1 MSEKTAKY
9 FNLVHEAILGANTF
23 ESGLYRLG
31 YMSGTRN
38 AVSLYL
44 PKTINALRAYYLL
57 HLGLHTP
64 FAAGLARA
72 IQEVIW
78 DKQRRGG
85 EAA

>member
-9 FNLVHEAILGANTF
+9 FNRVHEAILGANTF
-23 ESGLYRLG
+23 EAWLYRLG
-31 YMSGTRN
+31 YMSGARN

-44 PKTINALRAYYLL
+44 PKTVSALRAYYLL

-64 FAAGLARA
+64 FSAGLARA

-78 DKQRRGG
+78 EKMRLGG